1 LKYNPYKD
9 QLGSST
15 NTLQTLESPPWL
27 RMLQIVLGGIC
38 IVLSLFILA
47 YIGPAILTII
57 LILSIVLLVVGIE
70 RISVGIS
77 MPSSY
82 RRLRFANIGIGLL
95 IIAFSIVL
103 MQFPVF
109 TSAVLVV
116 LAAIALLVSGI
127 SRIIQ
132 DISHKASGSSRAF
145 RIGVGVL
152 SIAVSILVIA
162 QPIYLGLVLFAI
174 MISIAFL
181 ISGIEMMTLGIS
193 GRERSTIRSISR

>member
-1 LKYNPYKD
+1 
-9 QLGSST
+9 
-15 NTLQTLESPPWL
+15 
-27 RMLQIVLGGIC
+27 MLQIVLGGIC

-132 DISHKASGSSRAF
+132 DISQSFRFVQSFPHRRRSPEYCSINSSDSTTYLLRVGSICYYDF
-145 RIGVGVL
+145 DC
-152 SIAVSILVIA
+152 
-162 QPIYLGLVLFAI
+162 
-174 MISIAFL
+174 ISN
-181 ISGIEMMTLGIS
+181 
-193 GRERSTIRSISR
+193 

>member
-1 LKYNPYKD
+1 
-9 QLGSST
+9 
-15 NTLQTLESPPWL
+15 
-27 RMLQIVLGGIC
+27 MLQIVLGGIC
-38 IVLSLFILA
+38 IVLSLVILA

-57 LILSIVLLVVGIE
+57 LIMSVALLFIGIE
-70 RISVGIS
+70 RICVGVA
-77 MPSSY
+77 MTSSS
-82 RRLRFANIGIGLL
+82 RGSRFANIGIGLL

-132 DISHKASGSSRAF
+132 GISKKASGSSRAF

-162 QPIYLGLVLFAI
+162 HPISVGLVLFAI

-181 ISGIEMMTLGIS
+181 ISGIEMMALGIS
-193 GRERSTIRSISR
+193 GRERYTTRIISR

>member
-1 LKYNPYKD
+1 MEDP
-9 QLGSST
+9 
-15 NTLQTLESPPWL
+15 
-27 RMLQIVLGGIC
+27 
-38 IVLSLFILA
+38 
-47 YIGPAILTII
+47 
-57 LILSIVLLVVGIE
+57 
-70 RISVGIS
+70 
-77 MPSSY
+77 
-82 RRLRFANIGIGLL
+82 
-95 IIAFSIVL
+95 FSIVL

-132 DISHKASGSSRAF
+132 GISRKASGSSRAF

-162 QPIYLGLVLFAI
+162 HPISGLVLFAI

-181 ISGIEMMTLGIS
+181 INGIEMMALGIS
-193 GRERSTIRSISR
+193 GRERYANRLTSK

>member
-1 LKYNPYKD
+1 
-9 QLGSST
+9 
-15 NTLQTLESPPWL
+15 
-27 RMLQIVLGGIC
+27 MLQIVLGGIC
-38 IVLSLFILA
+38 IVLSLVILA

-57 LILSIVLLVVGIE
+57 LILSVILLVVGIE
-70 RISVGIS
+70 RISVGIA

-132 DISHKASGSSRAF
+132 GISKKASGSSRAF

-162 QPIYLGLVLFAI
+162 HPISVGLVLFAI

-181 ISGIEMMTLGIS
+181 ISGIEMMALGIS
-193 GRERSTIRSISR
+193 GREQYTNRIISK

>member
-1 LKYNPYKD
+1 
-9 QLGSST
+9 
-15 NTLQTLESPPWL
+15 
-27 RMLQIVLGGIC
+27 
-38 IVLSLFILA
+38 
-47 YIGPAILTII
+47 
-57 LILSIVLLVVGIE
+57 
-70 RISVGIS
+70 
-77 MPSSY
+77 
-82 RRLRFANIGIGLL
+82 
-95 IIAFSIVL
+95 
-103 MQFPVF
+103 MQFPIF

-132 DISHKASGSSRAF
+132 GISHKASDSSRAF

-181 ISGIEMMTLGIS
+181 ISGIEMMALGIS

>member
-1 LKYNPYKD
+1 M
-9 QLGSST
+9 
-15 NTLQTLESPPWL
+15 QTLESPPWL

-181 ISGIEMMTLGIS
+181 ISGIEMMALGIS